1 VHHLLGIECKHPTCG
16 FRGWKSEVLRNIE
29 WRKVKSKGFDIQ
41 IELLF
46 LVKQM
51 NYGIAQI
58 SIHPNDRRYDK
69 SKLGL
74 RQIIRWLMMLRRLT
88 AKRLYITLVSIV
100 K

>member
-1 VHHLLGIECKHPTCG
+1 MW
-16 FRGWKSEVLRNIE
+16 RNEVLRNIE

-46 LVKQM
+46 MVQRM
-51 NYGIAQI
+51 GYNI
-58 SIHPNDRRYDK
+58 SEVPIHLNDRRYDK

-74 RQIIRWLMMLRRLT
+74 KQKIRWLLMLRRLFT
-88 AKRLYITLVSIV
+88 KRLYITLVSIV